1 MDFSLFLR
9 PSEWHNVDGSDLPSS
24 SLFHDIQFFNGE
36 DDFDWTSIKL
46 AFFTIQESRNSRGN
60 EGCQDA
66 GKYLR
71 DELYS
76 LTKWDLHPGWVD
88 LGDVAPGETVDD
100 TYFAVRSICEE
111 LIKRQIVPVIVGG
124 SQDLTYANYLAYEK
138 LEQTINLVTIDH
150 RLDFA
155 TTHEDQS
162 SQGYLNKIVLHRP
175 NYLFNYSNLGHQRY
189 LTDPDLLT
197 LVEKMYFDATR
208 LGEVQG
214 NLKIVEPV
222 IRNADMIS
230 IDLSS
235 MRHSEFPATAIHS
248 ANGFF
253 GNEMAQMARYAGM
266 SDKLTSVGFYEFNP
280 VLDQS
285 GHSASMLAQIIW
297 CFVEGFLQ
305 RKGDFPKGSYD
316 EYTQYTVLLDES
328 GDNLVFYKSPMS
340 GRWWMDVPYP
350 AGSMERYER
359 HHLVPCSYED
369 YELAMSQE
377 MPDRW
382 WRTFQKLV

>member
-1 MDFSLFLR
+1 MDFSIFLK
-9 PSEWHNVDGSDLPSS
+9 PSEWHGREGSELPASA
-24 SLFHDIQFFNGE
+24 LFHEIQFFHGE
-36 DDFDWTSIKL
+36 EDFDWTSVKL
-46 AFFTIQESRNSRGN
+46 AFFTVQESRNSKFN
-60 EGCQDA
+60 EGCKDA
-66 GKYLR
+66 GR
-71 DELYS
+71 NVRNELYA
-76 LTKWDLHPGWVD
+76 LTKWDMTPGWVD
-88 LGDVAPGETVDD
+88 LGDVASGETVDD
-100 TYFAVRSICEE
+100 TYFAVKSICEE
-111 LIKRQIVPVIVGG
+111 LVKKQIIPIIIGG

-138 LEQTINLVTIDH
+138 LEQTINLVTIDQ

-155 TTHEDQS
+155 TSHEDQS

-189 LTDPDLLT
+189 LTDPDLLV

-214 NLKIVEPV
+214 NLKAIEPV

-235 MRHSEFPATAIHS
+235 IRHSEFPATSVHS

-266 SDKLTSVGFYEFNP
+266 SDKLTSIGFYEYNP
-280 VLDQS
+280 VLDHN
-285 GHSASMLAQIIW
+285 GHAASMLAQIIW

-305 RKGDFPKGSYD
+305 RKGDFPKGD
-316 EYTQYTVLLDES
+316 YTDYVQYTVLLDES
-328 GDNLVFYKSPMS
+328 GDHLVFYKSPMS

-350 AGSMERYER
+350 AGSMEKYER
-359 HHLVPCSYED
+359 HHLVPCTYED

>member
-1 MDFSLFLR
+1 MDIGLFLKE
-9 PSEWHNVDGSDLPSS
+9 SSWHQKDANAIPSS
-24 SLFHDIQFFNGE
+24 SLFHEIQFYFGE
-36 DDFDWTSIKL
+36 EDFDWTNIKL
-46 AFFTIQESRNSRGN
+46 AFFSVEEDRNSAGN
-60 EGCQDA
+60 VGCA
-66 GKYLR
+66 LSGELVR
-71 DELYS
+71 DQLYY
-76 LTKWDLHPGWVD
+76 LTKWDMSSGWVD
-88 LGDVAPGETVDD
+88 LGIVGSGETVED

-111 LIKRQIVPVIVGG
+111 LIKKQIIPIIVGG
-124 SQDLTYANYLAYEK
+124 SQDITYGNYLAYEK
-138 LEQTINLVTIDH
+138 LEQTINLVTIDA

-197 LVEKMYFDATR
+197 LVDKMYFDATR

-214 NLKIVEPV
+214 NLKAIEPV

-235 MRHSEFPATAIHS
+235 IRQSEFPGTGHTS

-266 SDKLTSVGFYEFNP
+266 SDKLTSIGFYEFNP
-280 VLDQS
+280 TMDREGQS
-285 GHSASMLAQIIW
+285 ANMLAQIIW

-305 RKGDFPKGSYD
+305 RKGDFPKADYMD
-316 EYTQYTVLLDES
+316 YTQYSVLLDES
-328 GDNLVFYKSPMS
+328 GDTLVFYKSPMS

-350 AGSMERYER
+350 AGSVEKYER
-359 HHLVPCSYED
+359 HHLVPCTYED
-369 YELAMSQE
+369 YELALEQE

-382 WRTFQKLV
+382 WKTFQKLI